1 MIVAILSATVLIIAI
16 RQILLFYNVTFS
28 GLNVYIA
35 FYIFIGI
42 CIWMFGEPTFDSFS
56 ELSGFIN
63 KLDMD
68 RKTIG
73 STNDDSQ
80 GKVIY
85 NDDGTPLMTM
95 SNVPP

>member
-1 MIVAILSATVLIIAI
+1 MIVAILSAVVLVIAI
-16 RQILLFYNVTFS
+16 RQILLFYNVKFS
-28 GLNVYIA
+28 GLSIYTA
-35 FYIFIGI
+35 FYIFMAL
-42 CIWMFGEPTFDSFS
+42 CIWMFGEPAFDSFS

-73 STNDDSQ
+73 TTNDDSQ

-85 NDDGTPLMTM
+85 GEDGNPLMSLT
-95 SNVPP
+95 SVPL